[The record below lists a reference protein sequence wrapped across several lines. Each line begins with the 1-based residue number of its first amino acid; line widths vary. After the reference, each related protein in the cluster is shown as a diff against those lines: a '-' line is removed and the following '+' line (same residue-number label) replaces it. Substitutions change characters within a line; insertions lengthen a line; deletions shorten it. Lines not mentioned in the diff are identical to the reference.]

1 MAAEPQPLYFRTLDS
16 QPWERGDREAT
27 AEWQQARMLHA
38 ITRAVAEKG
47 YAKVTVADVV
57 GLAGVSRRTFYEH
70 FDDVEDCFVAAYET
84 ATRELLAEVGAAVRA
99 AHDEGLADERFEV
112 AIVAYVEGLASD
124 PHMARACLVDVQG
137 AGPRAVETRRLVY
150 GQFVAQMRALRNGRR
165 DGKGEI
171 PLIQVQAAVGAIGE
185 LVQEQIFDKGAESL
199 PEIIPTLVRHRLG
212 PAGIAV
218 RAAKQVG
225 SRGAEIPGADA
236 RPPLD
241 CCTGPGTG

>member
-1 MAAEPQPLYFRTLDS
+1 MAAEPHPIYFRTLES

-70 FDDVEDCFVAAYET
+70 FNDVEDCFVGAYEA

-99 AHDEGLADERFEV
+99 TPVPDWHERFEV
-112 AIVAYVEGLASD
+112 AIAAYVEGLAAD

-150 GQFVAQMRALRNGRR
+150 GQFVDQMRALRNGRR
-165 DGKGEI
+165 DGRGEI
-171 PLIQVQAAVGAIGE
+171 PRIQVQAAVGAIGE
-185 LVQEQIFDKGAESL
+185 LVQEQIFDRGAESL
-199 PEIIPTLVRHRLG
+199 PELTPTLVRIGWALLES
-212 PAGIAV
+212 PFEL
-218 RAAKQVG
+218 
-225 SRGAEIPGADA
+225 SRG
-236 RPPLD
+236 
-241 CCTGPGTG
+241 

>member
-16 QPWERGDREAT
+16 QPWERGDREAA

-84 ATRELLAEVGAAVRA
+84 ATTELLGEVGTAVRA
-99 AHDEGLADERFEV
+99 ATTTDWRVRFEV

-150 GQFVAQMRALRNGRR
+150 ERFVAQMRALRHGRR

-171 PLIQVQAAVGAIGE
+171 PQIQVQAAVGAIGE

-199 PEIIPTLVRHRLG
+199 PEIIPTLVRIGWALLESPFELTNR
-212 PAGIAV
+212 
-218 RAAKQVG
+218 
-225 SRGAEIPGADA
+225 
-236 RPPLD
+236 
-241 CCTGPGTG
+241 

>member
-70 FDDVEDCFVAAYET
+70 FEDVEDCFVAAYET
-84 ATRELLAEVGAAVRA
+84 ATARAARRGGAAVRA
-99 AHDEGLADERFEV
+99 ATSTDWHERFEV
-112 AIVAYVEGLASD
+112 AIAAYVRGSRPTRTWRGPASWTCRARGRGRSRRGGSCTSGSSPRCGRCATAAATARRD
-124 PHMARACLVDVQG
+124 PADPGPGRRGRDRRARPGADLRPGRRVPPGAHPHARAD
-137 AGPRAVETRRLVY
+137 
-150 GQFVAQMRALRNGRR
+150 
-165 DGKGEI
+165 
-171 PLIQVQAAVGAIGE
+171 
-185 LVQEQIFDKGAESL
+185 
-199 PEIIPTLVRHRLG
+199 RLG

-218 RAAKQVG
+218 RATPRVG
-225 SRGAEIPGADA
+225 HARASSRPSVLPPG
-236 RPPLD
+236 PPF
-241 CCTGPGTG
+241 PRVE

>member
-84 ATRELLAEVGAAVRA
+84 ATRELLGEVGAAVRA
-99 AHDEGLADERFEV
+99 ATTADWRARFDV
-112 AIVAYVEGLASD
+112 AIVAYVKGLASD

-137 AGPRAVETRRLVY
+137 AGPRAVATRRLVY
-150 GQFVAQMRALRNGRR
+150 SQFVAQMRALRHGRR
-165 DGKGEI
+165 DGKGDI
-171 PLIQVQAAVGAIGE
+171 PEIQVQAAVGAIGE

-199 PEIIPTLVRHRLG
+199 PEITPTLVRIGWALLESPFELPNR
-212 PAGIAV
+212 
-218 RAAKQVG
+218 
-225 SRGAEIPGADA
+225 
-236 RPPLD
+236 
-241 CCTGPGTG
+241 

>member
-84 ATRELLAEVGAAVRA
+84 ATRELLGEVGAAVRA
-99 AHDEGLADERFEV
+99 TTTKDWRTRFEV

-150 GQFVAQMRALRNGRR
+150 EQFVAQMRALRHGRR

-199 PEIIPTLVRHRLG
+199 PEIIPTLV
-212 PAGIAV
+212 GIGWALLESPFELPN
-218 RAAKQVG
+218 R
-225 SRGAEIPGADA
+225 
-236 RPPLD
+236 
-241 CCTGPGTG
+241 